1 MTARFYPWRRHLA
14 GALAAVLL
22 LAMVTTANAQYSNYV
37 YYRNPRTGQ
46 AYSIGGTYRNGYRSY
61 QGGFSYSTPNRY
73 YANYSGWGGGQGNR
87 RYWGGSQ
94 YGTPNYGYG
103 QRWGW

>member
-1 MTARFYPWRRHLA
+1 M
-14 GALAAVLL
+14 
-22 LAMVTTANAQYSNYV
+22 SNYV

-73 YANYSGWGGGQGNR
+73 YANYSGWGGGP
-87 RYWGGSQ
+87 
-94 YGTPNYGYG
+94 GTDVTGVAASTERQTTVMANVGAG
-103 QRWGW
+103 ESEE